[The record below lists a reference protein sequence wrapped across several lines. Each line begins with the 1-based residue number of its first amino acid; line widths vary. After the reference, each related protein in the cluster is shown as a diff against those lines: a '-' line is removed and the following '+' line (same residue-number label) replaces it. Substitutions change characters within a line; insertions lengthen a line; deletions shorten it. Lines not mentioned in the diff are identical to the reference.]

1 MKNELL
7 DQLGDLADSGA
18 LTVALDEQ
26 LQKSGRSP
34 IEVWEGQL
42 KTELIQLPPH
52 IRSAAGKYVEMII
65 GYSRGGFLEPGV
77 YADHIRLGNEEYAG
91 RRDWHFYAESA
102 VSMHDQMIQESG
114 NGTDEIAK
122 KVAATLSESFNGI
135 ISQVGPLDDGVMNR
149 TLGIL
154 FEKIS
159 WFPRGAT
166 PSAAT

>member
-7 DQLGDLADSGA
+7 DQLGDLADTGA
-18 LTVALDEQ
+18 LTVLLDKQLEQ
-26 LQKSGRSP
+26 SGRSP

-42 KTELIQLPPH
+42 KTELLQLPHH
-52 IRSAAGKYVEMII
+52 IRPAAKDYVEKII
-65 GYSRGGFLEPGV
+65 GYTRGGFLHPGE
-77 YADHIRLGNEEYAG
+77 YAGHIRLGNEEYTGA
-91 RRDWHFYAESA
+91 RDWHFYAESA

-135 ISQVGPLDDGVMNR
+135 ISQVGPLDDGIMNR